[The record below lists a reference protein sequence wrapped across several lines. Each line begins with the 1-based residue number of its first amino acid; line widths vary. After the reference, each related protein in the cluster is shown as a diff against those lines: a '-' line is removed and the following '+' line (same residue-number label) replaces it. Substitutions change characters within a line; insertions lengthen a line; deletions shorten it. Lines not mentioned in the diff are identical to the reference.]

1 VLGVHH
7 LQDVG
12 KHGPRRPARLPGGDV
27 VDHVDDVEHVLLGD
41 GDDHVFLAGEVPV
54 DRAGRQPRLGEQVLH
69 GRGVKAVA
77 QEAAPR
83 RAQDLIPAGVPVLL
97 CDLRHAPII
106 QKKRAFVL
114 IFARGCCTLR
124 SERERS
130 FPITEVLAM
139 RNPLAAHPPWRQL
152 IIISVVLPLAI
163 VLAVLAF
170 AWPAARIAPRS
181 LPVGIVGAG
190 PASEQVAQGL
200 TRADPGGFDVR
211 LFPSQASARSAIEDR
226 DVYGAFVLTGRQIT
240 VLEAS
245 AASPTVA
252 QLLSTVGG
260 QLARAEAVAGAAVQV
275 KDVDLVPT
283 SATDPRGL
291 VLSSA
296 VLPMTI
302 CGVIM
307 AAAIGLVLAFR
318 PAWRQILALVVVSAT
333 VGLGSYL
340 IAQGFLGALP
350 NEHVAT
356 WAAISLTMLAIGA
369 TTAGLIA
376 MVGARG
382 LGLGAALMIF
392 IGNPF
397 SGVTS
402 APQLLPTA
410 VGYIGQWLP
419 PGAGANLLRST
430 AYFHGH
436 GAAGHL
442 TVLIVWSVLGIAAI
456 VLGHHGPIRFAAS
469 TASTAKK
476 PASQAPGQHMAL
488 T

>member
-1 VLGVHH
+1 M
-7 LQDVG
+7 
-12 KHGPRRPARLPGGDV
+12 K
-27 VDHVDDVEHVLLGD
+27 
-41 GDDHVFLAGEVPV
+41 
-54 DRAGRQPRLGEQVLH
+54 
-69 GRGVKAVA
+69 
-77 QEAAPR
+77 
-83 RAQDLIPAGVPVLL
+83 
-97 CDLRHAPII
+97 
-106 QKKRAFVL
+106 
-114 IFARGCCTLR
+114 
-124 SERERS
+124 
-130 FPITEVLAM
+130 VLAM
-139 RNPLAAHPPWRQL
+139 CNPLAAHPPWRRL

-170 AWPAARIAPRS
+170 AWPAARIAPRN
-181 LPVGIVGAG
+181 LPVGIVGTAS
-190 PASEQVAQGL
+190 ASEQVARGL
-200 TRADPGGFDVR
+200 TRADPGGFDVQR
-211 LFPSQASARSAIEDR
+211 YPSQASARSAIEDR

-260 QLARAEAVAGAAVQV
+260 QLARAEAAAEAAAGAAVQV
-275 KDVDLVPT
+275 RDVDLVPA
-283 SATDPRGL
+283 SAGDPRGL

-307 AAAIGLVLAFR
+307 AAAVGLLLEFR
-318 PAWRQILALVVVSAT
+318 PAWRQILALVVVSAA

-376 MVGARG
+376 LVGARG
-382 LGLGAALMIF
+382 LALGAALMIF

-469 TASTAKK
+469 AARK
-476 PASQAPGQHMAL
+476 PASQAAVPAEHMAL